1 WRQHN
6 QGGNPLKQTPETVQT
21 IRTTSVEGMN
31 LPGWHIHF
39 LSKDLT
45 KGGHILKISGDDIK
59 IKVNKLQAWKVLMP
73 DDPDFST
80 WNLKEDLKSKTEA
93 VEGATRK

>member
-1 WRQHN
+1 
-6 QGGNPLKQTPETVQT
+6 
-21 IRTTSVEGMN
+21 MN

-45 KGGHILKISGDDIK
+45 KGCHILKISGSDIK

-73 DDPDFST
+73 DDPNFSE
-80 WNLKEDLKSKTEA
+80 WNLKEDLSEKTKA
-93 VEGATRK
+93 VEGAIKKQAAE